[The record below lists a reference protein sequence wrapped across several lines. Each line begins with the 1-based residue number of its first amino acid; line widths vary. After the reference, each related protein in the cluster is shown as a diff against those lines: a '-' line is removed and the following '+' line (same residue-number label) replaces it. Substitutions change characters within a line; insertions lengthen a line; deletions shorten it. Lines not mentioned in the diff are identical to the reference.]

1 MRFTIYI
8 TIILLLLSSCNKEG
22 EKTTRKVSV
31 LPFHHIEL
39 NGAFDLILT
48 EGEELSVS
56 VKGYENSIDKVF
68 FNSLED
74 TLYVTNDRKFK
85 WVTPRKNKIEIHV
98 TSPPL
103 KRVKADG
110 GSYVTTT
117 NPITTDE
124 FGLIL
129 TGKSAEA
136 HLTLNCGVFYF
147 WNNFPTGGKLKL
159 SGTTDVLK
167 LWNTALMSVDAEDL
181 ISNSAIVEN
190 YSKGDCIVSVQ
201 EKLEYRIEGSGNIQ
215 VYGAPSVLVNNGINS
230 TGKLTIH

>member
-8 TIILLLLSSCNKEG
+8 AIILLLISSCSKNNQV
-22 EKTTRKVSV
+22 TTREVAV
-31 LPFHHIEL
+31 LTFDHIEL

-48 EGEELSVS
+48 EGEALSVS
-56 VKGYENSIDKVF
+56 VKGYENSIEKVN
-68 FNSLED
+68 FNNVAD

-85 WVTPRKNKIEIHV
+85 WLTPKKNKIEILI

-110 GSYVTTT
+110 GSYVSTT

-136 HLTLNCGVFYF
+136 NLTLDCGVFYF
-147 WNNFPTGGKLKL
+147 WNNFPTGGKVTLT
-159 SGTTDVLK
+159 GTTDILK
-167 LWNTALMSVDAEDL
+167 LWNTALMSVDAENL
-181 ISNSAIVEN
+181 ICTTALVEN
-190 YSKGDCIVSVQ
+190 YSKGDCIVNVQ
-201 EKLEYRIEGSGNIQ
+201 EDLAYRIDGSGNIQ
-215 VYGAPSVLVNNGINS
+215 VHGNPGVVVNNGINS
-230 TGKLTIH
+230 TGALIIH

>member
-8 TIILLLLSSCNKEG
+8 TGMLLLMSSCSKEVD
-22 EKTTRKVSV
+22 KTTRKVSV

-56 VKGYENSIDKVF
+56 VKGYENSIDKVN
-68 FNSLED
+68 FNRVED
-74 TLYVTNDRKFK
+74 TLYVTSDRKFK

-136 HLTLNCGVFYF
+136 ILSLNCGVFYF
-147 WNNFPTGGKLKL
+147 WNNFPTGGKLTL
-159 SGTTDVLK
+159 TGTAEVLK
-167 LWNTALMSVDAEDL
+167 IWNTALMSVDAEDL

-190 YSKGDCIVSVQ
+190 YSKGDCIVSVS
-201 EKLEYRIEGSGNIQ
+201 EKLEYRIDGSGNIQ
-215 VYGAPSVLVNNGINS
+215 VYGNPNTLVNNGVNS
-230 TGKLTIH
+230 TGELTIH